1 MSLAEST
8 NNKRDY
14 DSDSDSIGPALPDRD
29 AGSDSDDIGPAMPSV
44 DVRGSEAQKKKRKRA
59 LAHEELYTE
68 QLPCAEMYER
78 SYMHRDVL
86 CTVDLTGMAISTDFI
101 ITTSIDGHLKF
112 WKKMDMG
119 IEFVKH
125 YRAHLGEITS
135 TSASADGTLFAST
148 ATDKAIKVF
157 DVINFDMINIIN
169 VDYVPGSICW
179 IHRRGQAQALLACAD
194 RDSNVIYVYDGRADG
209 KPLQTITQLHSSS
222 VCTIKYNPVY
232 DCVISADISGMVEYW
247 NPSTPNELPT
257 TIGFEYKSA
266 TDLYEFKK
274 CKSYPGSITFSP
286 DYEQF
291 VTMGV
296 SDRQVRVFKFATGK
310 MIRKYDETLET
321 ISEMQQAGTAFY
333 KLDDMEFGR
342 RLAVDRELESSS
354 QAHSMN
360 AVFDESGHFLLY
372 PTLLGIKV
380 VNTHTNRVV
389 QILGK
394 GEPHRFMSM
403 ALYQRAPQKKATTTL
418 AMAASDNP
426 LVKEKERKD
435 PTLLCTA
442 FKRNR
447 FFLFTRRD
455 PESEASHQEQSLAVA
470 QSAKQFGTRAILRT
484 TLGDIHIQLFP
495 SEAPKAVENFVTH
508 AKNNYYDNLLIHRV
522 IKNFMLQMGDPFG
535 DGTGGESIWGRDFE
549 DEFHPDLKHDRPYIV
564 SMANAGPN
572 TNGSQFFITTV
583 PTPWLDNKHTIFGR
597 AIAGFD
603 VIHRIEKTNT
613 DKLDKPL
620 EDIKIMNIDIKQ

>member
-1 MSLAEST
+1 MH
-8 NNKRDY
+8 RC
-14 DSDSDSIGPALPDRD
+14 R
-29 AGSDSDDIGPAMPSV
+29 
-44 DVRGSEAQKKKRKRA
+44 RGSASAVIAWHGHASIAACSPYARWIV
-59 LAHEELYTE
+59 LAHEELYLE
-68 QLPCAEMYER
+68 QLPWAEMYEC
-78 SYMHRDVL
+78 SYMHRDIL
-86 CTVDLTGMAISTDFI
+86 CTVDMTKTDFI

-112 WKKMDMG
+112 WKKMDEG

-125 YRAHLGEITS
+125 YRAHLGEITG
-135 TSASADGTLFAST
+135 TSVSADGTLFAST
-148 ATDKAIKVF
+148 AVDKAVKVF
-157 DVINFDMINIIN
+157 DVINFGKYCCDRCCHMINIIN
-169 VDYVPGSICW
+169 IDYVPGSICW

-194 RDSNVIYVYDGRADG
+194 RDSNTIHVYDGRGDG
-209 KPLQTITQLHSSS
+209 KPLHTITQLHHAT
-222 VCTIKYNPVY
+222 VCTMKYNPVY
-232 DCVISADISGMVEYW
+232 DCVISADTSGMVEYW
-247 NPSTPNELPT
+247 NPQSPNELPST
-257 TIGFEYKSA
+257 VDFEYKSA

-274 CKSYPGSITFSP
+274 CKSYPCSINFSP

-296 SDRQVRVFKFATGK
+296 SDRQVRVFKVSTGR
-310 MIRKYDETLET
+310 MTRKYDEALET

-354 QAHSMN
+354 QAHLMN

-394 GEPHRFMSM
+394 GESYRFMTL
-403 ALYQRAPQKKATTTL
+403 ALYQGAPQKKAAVTL
-418 AMAASDNP
+418 AMAASSNP
-426 LVKEKERKD
+426 LVKEKEKKD
-435 PTLLCTA
+435 PTLICTA
-442 FKRNR
+442 YKRNR

-455 PESEASHQEQSLAVA
+455 PESNASHQGDRDIFNEKPTREEQSLAVA
-470 QSAKQFGTRAILRT
+470 QLAKEFGTRAIIRT

-495 SEAPKAVENFVTH
+495 KEAPKAVENFVTH
-508 AKNNYYDNLLIHRV
+508 AKNNYYDNLLVHRV
-522 IKNFMLQMGDPFG
+522 IKNFMIQTGDPFG

-549 DEFHPDLKHDRPYIV
+549 DEFHPDLKHDRPYVV

-583 PTPWLDNKHTIFGR
+583 ATPWLDNKHTIFGR

-603 VIHRIEKTNT
+603 VIHRIEKTPT

-620 EDIKIMNIDIKQ
+620 EDIKMINIDIKQ

>member
-1 MSLAEST
+1 MLPSTST
-8 NNKRDY
+8 N
-14 DSDSDSIGPALPDRD
+14 
-29 AGSDSDDIGPAMPSV
+29 DIA
-44 DVRGSEAQKKKRKRA
+44 AQKKKRKRV
-59 LAHEELYTE
+59 LAHEELYLE
-68 QLPCAEMYER
+68 QLPCAEMYEC
-78 SYMHRDVL
+78 SYMHRDIL
-86 CTVDLTGMAISTDFI
+86 YSVDLTKTDFI

-112 WKKMDMG
+112 WKKLDEG

-125 YRAHLGEITS
+125 YRAHLGEITG
-135 TSASADGTLFAST
+135 TSVSVDGTLFAST
-148 ATDKAIKVF
+148 AVDKAIKVF
-157 DVINFDMINIIN
+157 DVVNFDMINIIN
-169 VDYVPGSICW
+169 IDYVPGSICW

-194 RDSNVIYVYDGRADG
+194 RDSNTIYVYDGRGDG
-209 KPLQTITQLHSSS
+209 KPLYTLTQLHGTT
-222 VCTIKYNPVY
+222 VCTMKYNPVY
-232 DCVISADISGMVEYW
+232 DCVVSADIGGMIEYW
-247 NPSTPNELPT
+247 HPSTSNELPNT
-257 TIGFEYKSA
+257 VDFEYKSA

-274 CKSYPGSITFSP
+274 CKSYPTSINFSP
-286 DYEQF
+286 DYQQF
-291 VTMGV
+291 VTMGL
-296 SDRQVRVFKFATGK
+296 SDRQVRVFKMSTGK
-310 MIRKYDETLET
+310 MTRKYDETLET

-354 QAHSMN
+354 QAQMMN

-394 GEPHRFMSM
+394 GESHRFMNM
-403 ALYQRAPQKKATTTL
+403 TLYQGAPKKKATVTL
-418 AMAASDNP
+418 AMAASSNP
-426 LVKEKERKD
+426 LVKEKEKKD

-447 FFLFTRRD
+447 FYLFTRKD
-455 PESEASHQEQSLAVA
+455 PESDASHQGDRDIFNEKPTREEQSLAVA
-470 QSAKQFGTRAILRT
+470 QMAKQLGTRAILRT
-484 TLGDIHIQLFP
+484 TMGDIHIQLFP
-495 SEAPKAVENFVTH
+495 NEAPKAVENFVTH

-549 DEFHPDLKHDRPYIV
+549 DEFHPDLKHDRPYVV

-583 PTPWLDNKHTIFGR
+583 ATPWLDNKHTIFGR

-603 VIHRIEKTNT
+603 VIHRIEQTST